1 MTLQYLVEHYGYLA
15 VFVGT
20 FLEGE
25 TVLVMAGFAAH
36 RGYLELPWVMLI
48 AFVGSF
54 LGDQMYFFLGRR
66 YGRAILARFPRLQPR
81 VAQVNALLLRF
92 HAPLIVALRF
102 LYGIRT
108 VGPMAIGMSEVPALR
123 FVFFNMLGG
132 LIWAPLMAGGGY
144 LFGNA
149 LELVLADAR
158 SYEEAALWG
167 LALLGMALGL
177 VHWLRERRK
186 KEMAPK

>member
-1 MTLQYLVEHYGYLA
+1 MTLQYLLEHYGYLA

-66 YGRAILARFPRLQPR
+66 HGRAILARFPRLQPR
-81 VAQVNALLLRF
+81 AAQVNALLQRF

-108 VGPMAIGMSEVPALR
+108 VGPMAIGMSEVAALR

-149 LELVLADAR
+149 LELVLEDAR
-158 SYEEAALWG
+158 GYEEAALWG
-167 LALLGMALGL
+167 LLALGALLGLI
-177 VHWLRERRK
+177 HWLRGKRK
-186 KEMAPK
+186 PSE

>member
-1 MTLQYLVEHYGYLA
+1 MNLQYLVEHYGYLA

-66 YGRAILARFPRLQPR
+66 HGRAILARFPRMQPSAEK
-81 VAQVNALLLRF
+81 VHALLERY

-108 VGPMAIGMSEVPALR
+108 VGPMAIGMSKVPAAR
-123 FVFFNMLGG
+123 FLFFNALGG
-132 LIWAPLMAGGGY
+132 LIWAPLIAGGGY

-149 LELVLADAR
+149 LELVLEDAR
-158 SYEEAALWG
+158 RYEEAALWG
-167 LALLGMALGL
+167 LLALGALLGLF
-177 VHWLRERRK
+177 HWLHGKRK
-186 KEMAPK
+186 PSE